1 MRVDGMTYAAIL
13 PRDVTADVG
22 SRHTPAPSTSEPFG
36 RKSTMMAEAR
46 GKLRQWRRRNGPKDS
61 SSPSSADE
69 ALVASLYAEHGATL
83 LAYATRLTGDR
94 QLAEDVVQ
102 ETLLRAWRN
111 AAKLTEERGSIRGW
125 LFTVARNIVTDRVR
139 ARQARPAE
147 VSESPATPPIAA
159 DHADDVV
166 TSVYVRHALQS
177 LSPEHRAVL
186 VTVYYGGK
194 TAAEAAEI
202 LGVPPGTIKSRTY
215 YALRALRSAIE
226 EAKEEVPA

>member
-1 MRVDGMTYAAIL
+1 MTFSAVLARNVL
-13 PRDVTADVG
+13 GDVVEPR
-22 SRHTPAPSTSEPFG
+22 TPAPPTPEPFG
-36 RKSTMMAEAR
+36 RKTPMMAEAR
-46 GKLRQWRRRNGPKDS
+46 GKLRQWRRRRDHPGGG
-61 SSPSSADE
+61 SPDE
-69 ALVASLYAEHGATL
+69 ALIVSLYAEHGATL

-147 VSESPATPPIAA
+147 VSESPATPPIAH
-159 DHADDVV
+159 DHAEAVV
-166 TSVYVRHALQS
+166 TSIYVRHALQS

-215 YALRALRSAIE
+215 YALRALKSAIE

>member
-1 MRVDGMTYAAIL
+1 
-13 PRDVTADVG
+13 
-22 SRHTPAPSTSEPFG
+22 
-36 RKSTMMAEAR
+36 MMAEAR
-46 GKLRQWRRRNGPKDS
+46 GKLMQWRRRRDHPGGS
-61 SSPSSADE
+61 TDE
-69 ALVASLYAEHGATL
+69 ALVVSLYADHGGAL

-94 QLAEDVVQ
+94 QLAEDIVQ

-125 LFTVARNIVTDRVR
+125 LFTVARNIVTDKVR

-147 VSESPATPPIAA
+147 VAESPAATPIAD

-194 TAAEAAEI
+194 TAVEAAEV

>member
-1 MRVDGMTYAAIL
+1 MTYAVML
-13 PRDVTADVG
+13 PRDVTDDVADW
-22 SRHTPAPSTSEPFG
+22 HTPALPASDLAG

-46 GKLRQWRRRNGPKDS
+46 GKLRQWRRRNEPPRG
-61 SSPSSADE
+61 SASTDE
-69 ALVASLYAEHGATL
+69 ALVTSLYAEHGATL

-147 VSESPATPPIAA
+147 VSESPATPPIAY

-166 TSVYVRHALQS
+166 NSVYVRHALQT

-194 TAAEAAEI
+194 TATEAAEI
-202 LGVPPGTIKSRTY
+202 LGVPPGTIKSRAY
-215 YALRALRSAIE
+215 YALRALRGAIE
-226 EAKEEVPA
+226 EAKEEVSA

>member
-1 MRVDGMTYAAIL
+1 MTYAVML
-13 PRDVTADVG
+13 PRDVLDGVANG
-22 SRHTPAPSTSEPFG
+22 RTPALPPSELFG
-36 RKSTMMAEAR
+36 RKTTMMAEAR
-46 GKLRQWRRRNGPKDS
+46 GKLRNWRRRPDHRSGS
-61 SSPSSADE
+61 GSADE
-69 ALVASLYAEHGATL
+69 ALVASLYADHGATL

-147 VSESPATPPIAA
+147 VSESPSTPPIAH